1 MVNMSN
7 PSSES
12 KLTMSCLSVTYRL
25 WHRPAISYCPLRLHS
40 TNRRQIAQLSSDQC
54 KRASYQHPRPAQ
66 PTERLVWMRPCC
78 SHSSFP
84 FLPSP
89 WQQHH
94 QTPPSELTRSWMNL
108 PASVNGWQGHGI
120 HCGGTW
126 EPVCTHRMCQDPA
139 GFYKPVGVCVVPRDW
154 WIRLFVCALM
164 SAVHSCFSGIIGF
177 FYIKGLK
184 FAVLDQQ
191 WRMHMTWMFLKPSW

>member
-1 MVNMSN
+1 MWYESLVNMSN

-12 KLTMSCLSVTYRL
+12 KLTMSCLSVPYHL
-25 WHRPAISYCPLRLHS
+25 WHRPTISYCPLRLHS
-40 TNRRQIAQLSSDQC
+40 TNRRQTAQLSSDQC

-89 WQQHH
+89 WQQQH

-120 HCGGTW
+120 HSGGTW
-126 EPVCTHRMCQDPA
+126 DPVCTHRMCQDPA
-139 GFYKPVGVCVVPRDW
+139 GYYKPVGVCVVPGDSR
-154 WIRLFVCALM
+154 IRLFLCRQSSRA
-164 SAVHSCFSGIIGF
+164 FQI
-177 FYIKGLK
+177 
-184 FAVLDQQ
+184 
-191 WRMHMTWMFLKPSW
+191 